1 MHGKVQKCEYS
12 DNETLIKAIELIKK
26 GSTEEE
32 VQRRMNLSNEDMD
45 LIDFV
50 INEL

>member
-1 MHGKVQKCEYS
+1 MSNEAQEYEYS
-12 DNETLIKAIELIKK
+12 DDEILDKAIELIKK

-32 VQRRMNLSNEDMD
+32 ARRKFRLSEDDMD